1 MGVDPGHADA
11 EGEVVSSALLAVV
24 GSLAAMN
31 IVVLSF
37 KLIARAFLRRELRLL
52 RRAEAEREERL

>member
-1 MGVDPGHADA
+1 M
-11 EGEVVSSALLAVV
+11 VV

-31 IVVLSF
+31 IVVLSL

-52 RRAEAEREERL
+52 QRAEAEREERS